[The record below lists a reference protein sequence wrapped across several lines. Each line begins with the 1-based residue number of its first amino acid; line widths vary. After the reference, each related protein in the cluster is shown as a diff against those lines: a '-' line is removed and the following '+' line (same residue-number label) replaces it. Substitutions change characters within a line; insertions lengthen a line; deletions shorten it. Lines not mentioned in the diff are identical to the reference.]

1 VSQRPTSST
10 VTRVAIVEDHAMV
23 RDGLANLL
31 ASTGRFQVVGTAATV
46 KGALVLIRTVAPD
59 VLVADL
65 SLEDGN
71 AIELLRALKRDGHG
85 TRALILTGFRD
96 DFSVSEALR
105 AGAAGYVFKHQPTS
119 EILGA
124 IDKVAAGERYLP
136 PALAARLRD
145 DDSGG
150 VEGSFLERLTRR
162 EREIFHLV
170 VRGGGTKTIARD
182 LGLSLK
188 TVDTHRTNINRK
200 LGVRTTAALIRFA
213 AAHGV
218 DLEGASAPPAPHPPR
233 G

>member
-1 VSQRPTSST
+1 
-10 VTRVAIVEDHAMV
+10 MV
-23 RDGLANLL
+23 RDGLAALL
-31 ASTGRFQVVGTAATV
+31 ASTHRFQVVGTAATL
-46 KGALVLIRTVAPD
+46 KDALALVRTAAPD

-71 AIELLRALKRDGHG
+71 AIDLLRALKRHG
-85 TRALILTGFRD
+85 QEARALILTGFRE

-105 AGAAGYVFKHQPTS
+105 AGAVGYVFKHQPTS

-124 IDKVAAGERYLP
+124 IDLVAAGERYLP

-145 DDSGG
+145 DDRGG
-150 VEGSFLERLTRR
+150 AEGNVLGRLTRR
-162 EREIFHLV
+162 EQEIFHLV

-182 LGLSLK
+182 LGVSVK

-218 DLEGASAPPAPHPPR
+218 DLENASAPRAPHPPR